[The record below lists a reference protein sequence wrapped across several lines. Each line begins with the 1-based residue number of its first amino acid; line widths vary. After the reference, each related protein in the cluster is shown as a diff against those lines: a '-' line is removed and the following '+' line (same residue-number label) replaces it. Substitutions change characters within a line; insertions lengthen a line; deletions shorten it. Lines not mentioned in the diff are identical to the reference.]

1 LAKKTKYGLG
11 FSPLSMKYA
20 KPYGFTEE
28 LLANKDV
35 GMMGIATGEQ
45 KHILSHEYMVR
56 TKTHLNNFVN
66 RCIQDNTL
74 GKLYKLTVSDTLAM
88 LITDGVTNLVAD
100 SNIVVNNT
108 DTKIK
113 GIRFNFDVDV
123 IDPSAS
129 ALLHYK
135 DITIT
140 INMTLFVGSLSK
152 PISIQ
157 NSLAYINTTA
167 YAIDYSGLENG
178 IGDVKIRID
187 SVVIT
192 PGASFDYNTARIAL
206 YDILVCVISGQEKVP
221 TASSQAQASMIYE
234 EDEEEP

>member
-1 LAKKTKYGLG
+1 MAKKTKYGLG

-20 KPYGFTEE
+20 KTYGFTEE

-45 KHILSHEYMVR
+45 KHILSHEYLVR

-74 GKLYKLTVSDTLAM
+74 GKLYKLTVSDTLAV
-88 LITDGVTNLVAD
+88 LITDGETNLVAD
-100 SNIVVNNT
+100 SSIAVNNT

-123 IDPSAS
+123 IDPSTS
-129 ALLHYK
+129 ALVHYK
-135 DITIT
+135 DITIS
-140 INMTLFVGSLSK
+140 IGMTLSIGSFSK
-152 PISIQ
+152 AISIQ

-167 YAIDYSGLENG
+167 YAMDYAGLEQAT
-178 IGDVKIRID
+178 GDVKVRID
-187 SVVIT
+187 SIVIT
-192 PGASFDYNTARIAL
+192 PGQSFDYNTARIAL

-221 TASSQAQASMIYE
+221 HTADSPQMIYD
-234 EDEEEP
+234 EDDGA